1 MGDIFSYGERQ
12 AKMKEREKRVD
23 DIIKFGKEKS
33 KTIYYG
39 TKRLAKS
46 TTRGIMNYNPNSNK
60 LFSGGAKPS
69 VSAAKRFA
77 SSGNSPLHAK
87 GSFEDAK
94 KRFGKFD

>member
-1 MGDIFSYGERQ
+1 MVDIFIYSERQ
-12 AKMKEREKRVD
+12 EKMKEIEKKMKEIEKKMKGREKRVD
-23 DIIKFGKEKS
+23 DI
-33 KTIYYG
+33 
-39 TKRLAKS
+39 
-46 TTRGIMNYNPNSNK
+46 NK